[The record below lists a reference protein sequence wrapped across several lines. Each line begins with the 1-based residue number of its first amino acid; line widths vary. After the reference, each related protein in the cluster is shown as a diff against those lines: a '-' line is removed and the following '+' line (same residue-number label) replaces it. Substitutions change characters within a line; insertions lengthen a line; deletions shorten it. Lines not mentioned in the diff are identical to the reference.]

1 MFNTLEQIYYCEPHR
16 ICQKWAHYFKVYE
29 RYLQEYRGRRMRFL
43 EIGLSQGGSLQMW
56 KRYLGP
62 NAEII
67 GLDVDPLCRR
77 FEDEQ
82 TRVFIGDQGDS
93 TFMRS
98 LAHEVGQVDVVLD
111 DGGHRMNQQVVTFE
125 ALFPIVALG
134 GVYIC
139 EDVHTSY
146 DRGFGGG
153 LRAPGSFIEYMKR
166 KIDEMHGWYTQEAEP
181 TTYLRWMKSVAFYDS
196 MVVIEK
202 DQVNPPIPVEVGY

>member
-1 MFNTLEQIYYCEPHR
+1 MLSTLEQIYYGEPHR

-29 RYLQEYRGRRMRFL
+29 RYLQVYRGRRMRFL

-62 NAEII
+62 DAEII

-82 TRVFIGDQGDS
+82 TRVFVGDQGDAV
-93 TFMRS
+93 FMRS
-98 LAHEVGQVDVVLD
+98 FASELGQVDVVLD
-111 DGGHRMNQQVVTFE
+111 DGGHRMNQQIVTFE
-125 ALFPIVALG
+125 ALFPILAVG
-134 GVYIC
+134 GAYIC

-146 DRGFGGG
+146 DRGFDGG
-153 LRAPGSFIEYMKR
+153 LREPGTFIEYMKR
-166 KIDEMHGWYTQEAEP
+166 KVDEMHGWYTQEAEP
-181 TTYLRWMKSVAFYDS
+181 TMYLKWLKSIAFYDS

-202 DQVNPPIPVEVGY
+202 EAIEPPAPVEVGY